1 MIGFSNAYYN
11 ESRMLTD
18 IRNWVQQEQVIDDED
33 TNVASRTKTDSF
45 PDI

>member
-11 ESRMLTD
+11 ESRTLTD

-33 TNVASRTKTDSF
+33 TNENIDSKNGQYN
-45 PDI
+45 P